1 MKYFNKTRT
10 IEEKGTDREI
20 LFQLGRQTELLESI
34 LVEIRE
40 NKKWYIDLKREV
52 IVLPELKSNNDGII
66 ENFSVIE

>member
-40 NKKWYIDLKREV
+40 NKK
-52 IVLPELKSNNDGII
+52 
-66 ENFSVIE
+66 